1 MHIVYPAVVSALLF
15 SIGVYGVLV
24 RRNTIL
30 VLMSVELMLNAVNL
44 NLVAFDVWLADR
56 LHSGQVLTLFVI
68 VIAAAEVG
76 LGLAIVLALYRN
88 RHTVDIDHL
97 RDLAEPTDDPTG
109 SLAIAGTPNDP
120 ADDAAHSA
128 TPPVRGHAI
137 APEHTPAPTT
147 PDPAASNLASSDP
160 IPSANAESGPFG
172 SANAESGL
180 TESAAVESA
189 AVESGPTESATAKST
204 SVESD
209 PAPPNPAESDPT
221 RPANT
226 VEPTKGRPPTPAEP
240 NEHRH
245 SQSAQPPQEASD
257 HSDGTS
263 EADRTGQAETEGGRG
278 GEHPVKRG
286 GTL

>member
-88 RHTVDIDHL
+88 RRTVDIDHL
-97 RDLAEPTDDPTG
+97 RDLAEPTDEPTETP
-109 SLAIAGTPNDP
+109 AIAGIPDQP
-120 ADDAAHSA
+120 AAAARSA
-128 TPPVRGHAI
+128 TTPVRGHAI
-137 APEHTPAPTT
+137 APEHP
-147 PDPAASNLASSDP
+147 PDPA
-160 IPSANAESGPFG
+160 
-172 SANAESGL
+172 
-180 TESAAVESA
+180 T
-189 AVESGPTESATAKST
+189 
-204 SVESD
+204 SD
-209 PAPPNPAESDPT
+209 PAT
-221 RPANT
+221 PANT
-226 VEPTKGRPPTPAEP
+226 VEPTEGRPPATAEP
-240 NEHRH
+240 NEHH
-245 SQSAQPPQEASD
+245 HTQPAQAPQAASD

-263 EADRTGQAETEGGRG
+263 EADRTGKAEAEGGRG
-278 GEHPVKRG
+278 DEQPAKRG